1 MKEMNALEKAFTE
14 RFVPTTAV
22 LALVVATGLGMMF
35 ALVTTPQ
42 DAAAAVQA
50 VVAALAVL
58 IGACWALNRYFVN
71 RVDAV
76 QLRVDA
82 IVDCVPAGSFAGT
95 DRGLL
100 LVRVDIVN
108 SGKVLI
114 RELKQALHVQTV
126 RPGEKD
132 AIQKHLL
139 RVPEEGELS
148 GRIEPGSWSAINFSH
163 PIGPEVRAVWL
174 YLEMAMGTRKWTW
187 HRTFRLPLEAGSS
200 TTAQSTSPSASP
212 PA

>member
-14 RFVPTTAV
+14 RFVPTTAL
-22 LALVVATGLGMMF
+22 LALVVAAGLGVMF
-35 ALVTTPQ
+35 ALVPTPQ

-58 IGACWALNRYFVN
+58 IGACWALNRYLVT

-82 IVDCVPAGSFAGT
+82 IVDCVPAGAFDGT

-114 RELKQALHVQTV
+114 RDLAHVLHVQTV
-126 RPGEKD
+126 RPGVGD
-132 AIQKHLL
+132 ALQDHLL
-139 RVPEEGELS
+139 RVPKTGELRR

-174 YLEMAMGTRKWTW
+174 YLEMETGARKWTW
-187 HRTFRLPLEAGSS
+187 HRTFRLPLEAGA
-200 TTAQSTSPSASP
+200 TAQSTSASP
-212 PA
+212 SQTP